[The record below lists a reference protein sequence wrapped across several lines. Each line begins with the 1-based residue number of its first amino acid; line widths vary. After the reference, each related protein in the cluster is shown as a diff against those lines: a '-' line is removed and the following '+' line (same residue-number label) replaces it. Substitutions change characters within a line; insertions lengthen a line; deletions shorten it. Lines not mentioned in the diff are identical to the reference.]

1 MKIIAVGNMKGGVGK
16 TTTTIVLADTLS
28 AILGKRVLAL
38 DLDPQANLSWALMGP
53 TPFANH
59 AAHASMTRWV
69 EDTAKGKSS
78 TLAGTL
84 EPVGLWKDRFL
95 RASERADLQLS
106 VATTRMRFAEMQ
118 FEGPSDADPSVRLTE
133 KLREA
138 LDRISAN
145 FDYCLMDCS
154 PALSALTRAGL
165 RLADVIVIP
174 TPLNALCFESQEVFR
189 TMGIRNMLDLATPIY
204 VVRTR
209 VGASM
214 GRAEQNAIITRLIER
229 EADGVLKQLSPDFVE
244 CVDYMRAL
252 NPPELGPHK
261 TVKAKYGDRA
271 GDLVAF
277 SESLKRHGIA
287 K

>member
-16 TTTTIVLADTLS
+16 TTTTILLADTLS
-28 AILGKRVLAL
+28 SVLQKRVLAL

-59 AAHASMTRWV
+59 AAHSSMTRWL
-69 EDTAKGKSS
+69 EETAKGRAS

-95 RASERADLQLS
+95 RQSERADLQLS
-106 VATTRMRFAEMQ
+106 VSTTRMRFAEMQ
-118 FEGPSDADPSVRLTE
+118 FEGPVDADPSLQLAE
-133 KLREA
+133 KLSAA
-138 LDRISAN
+138 LDRIKSN
-145 FDYCLMDCS
+145 FDYCIMDCS

-165 RLADVIVIP
+165 RLADAIVIP

-189 TMGIRNMLDLATPIY
+189 TMGIRNMLDLATPVYI
-204 VVRTR
+204 VKTR

-229 EADGVLKQLSPDFVE
+229 EADGIFKQLSPDFVE

-261 TVKAKYGDRA
+261 TLKAKYGDRV

-277 SESLKRHGIA
+277 SESLKRHGIVQ
-287 K
+287 